1 MRRSARTARS
11 ASSYSCPYL
20 TERVNAI
27 DMHNH
32 FIAPEVI
39 DHLERD
45 GGRYATRIV
54 EREGRRFFLIQEKA
68 MRPID
73 GPISD
78 ASDRLA
84 DMDREGIATQAV
96 SCVPFLMYPDVDAAL
111 GLAIAEVN
119 NDAMA
124 TLAASDPAH
133 FVPLA
138 SVPMQD
144 PAAAAREL
152 ERAANLGLRGVEIP
166 PKVIARHLDEPDFEV
181 FWEAAEA
188 LRMVV
193 CIHPFEAAP
202 TGALARFFLGNLVG
216 NLYDTGLAAAL
227 LIYGGVLERHPK
239 LRIVLYHAG
248 GTLPAI
254 VGRLDM
260 GYRLVPE
267 CRSAIPRPPSTYMS
281 QFHFDIIAHDR
292 AMLGHLVETYGA
304 DRFVVGSDYPLAA
317 GLAHPVSEVQA
328 LELDAGDEA
337 KILRLNAQALLS
349 R

>member
-1 MRRSARTARS
+1 MD
-11 ASSYSCPYL
+11 
-20 TERVNAI
+20 VI

-39 DHLERD
+39 GHLARD
-45 GGRYATRIV
+45 GHHYSTRIV
-54 EREGRRFFLIQEKA
+54 EREGRRFFLIQERA
-68 MRPID
+68 LRPID

-78 ASDRLA
+78 TDARLA
-84 DMDREGIATQAV
+84 DMEREGIAAQVV
-96 SCVPFLMYPDVDAAL
+96 SCVPFLMYPEVDATL
-111 GLAIAEVN
+111 GLAIAQVN

-124 TLAASDPAH
+124 ALAASNPAH
-133 FVPLA
+133 FAPLA

-144 PAAAAREL
+144 PATAAMEL
-152 ERAANLGLRGVEIP
+152 ERAEKLGLRGVEIP
-166 PKVIARHLDEPDFEV
+166 PKVLERQLDEAEFEM

-202 TGALARFFLGNLVG
+202 SGALARYFLGNLVG

-248 GTLPAI
+248 GSLPAI
-254 VGRLDM
+254 VGRLDT
-260 GYRLVPE
+260 GYRLIPE
-267 CRSAIPRPPSTYMS
+267 CRAALPRPPSTYVS
-281 QFHFDIIAHDR
+281 QFHFDIIAHNRD
-292 AMLGHLVETYGA
+292 MLRHLVKTYGA
-304 DRFVVGSDYPLAA
+304 DRFVVGSDYPLPA
-317 GLAHPVSEVQA
+317 GLAHPIEEVKA
-328 LELDAGDEA
+328 LGLDRADEA
-337 KILRLNAQALLS
+337 KILSRNAQHLLS